1 MRGRKYSL
9 TSAKVYV
16 FLDLVNTDSSQLAQ
30 TLQGKPGIVE
40 IDVLEGPPS
49 VIMVIEAPER
59 LKAGEYLVG
68 ILDTIDGM
76 TENLRVL
83 PVRQSVG
90 KSPVQIGQGI
100 KK

>member
-1 MRGRKYSL
+1 M
-9 TSAKVYV
+9 SAKVYV
-16 FLDLVNTDSSQLAQ
+16 FLDLVNTDIIQLAQ

-40 IDVLEGPPS
+40 IDVLEGAS
-49 VIMVIEAPER
+49 SIIMVIEAPER